1 MSTLLRFKCPQCG
14 IVQDVEGNGPC
25 WKCHVMISLPE
36 DGVIQIHRMI
46 HTNMSMEIF
55 INGISLGL
63 LGRRARNFRSE
74 DTVRIPVLYGHYNV
88 LVKYLD
94 YPARKYKGIGLEF
107 DVTPQNRFVY
117 LKAARII
124 PGFTPTVVLEPVT
137 PEEMRPL

>member
-1 MSTLLRFKCPQCG
+1 
-14 IVQDVEGNGPC
+14 
-25 WKCHVMISLPE
+25 MISLPE

-124 PGFTPTVVLEPVT
+124 PGYTPTVVLEPVT

>member
-14 IVQDVEGNGPC
+14 TVQDVEGNGPC

-137 PEEMRPL
+137 PEELRPL